1 MTKEAKVTLAIWV
14 LVVVL
19 GLIGGLLGKVTK

>member
-1 MTKEAKVTLAIWV
+1 METTTALWV

-19 GLIGGLLGKVTK
+19 GLIYLGFYALSDHDN